1 MPVNEDSTGMGF
13 IETLRE
19 RGLVAQI
26 THEDELRE
34 HLQEAPRTAYI
45 GFDPTAASLHV
56 GSLLQIMTLRR
67 WQQAGGRVVVVVGG
81 GTVMVGDPT
90 GKSELRQM
98 LTAETITNNMVGIK
112 KQLAHFIDFSSPA
125 RAVMVNNYD
134 WLGPLNYLDFL
145 REIGPHF
152 SVNRMLTAEC
162 FKQRLEKGLSFLE
175 FNYMLLQ
182 SYDFLHLYRQ
192 ERCTLQMGGDDQ
204 WSNILAGMELVR
216 RLAGGKAF
224 CLTTPLLTT
233 SDGRKMGKTEKGAV
247 WLDGTLTS
255 PYDYFQYWRNVE
267 DSVVGNCLAYFTELP
282 MAEVSRL
289 AALPG
294 AGINEA
300 KKVLA
305 FEATRL
311 LHGKEAAEQ
320 AALAAEKL
328 FAGGVAAGGN
338 EPEVLLAAS
347 DLGEGLG
354 VLDLLVKTKVVP
366 SKAEARRL
374 VEQGGLAING
384 EKVDDIHVKIGKSAF
399 KGDAGCLVK
408 KGKKHYFRLRLSD

>member
-1 MPVNEDSTGMGF
+1 MGF
-13 IETLRE
+13 VETLRE

-26 THEDELRE
+26 THEEELSA
-34 HLQEAPRTAYI
+34 HLAESPRSAYI

-67 WQQAGGRVVVVVGG
+67 WQQAGGRVIVVVGG

-90 GKSELRQM
+90 GKTEMRQM
-98 LTAETITNNMVGIK
+98 LTPAVINQNMVGIQ
-112 KQLAHFIDFSSPA
+112 KQLSHFIDFSSPA
-125 RAVMVNNYD
+125 KAIMVNNYD
-134 WLGPLNYLDFL
+134 WLGSLNYLEFL

-192 ERCTLQMGGDDQ
+192 EQCTLQMGGDDQ

-216 RLAGGKAF
+216 RLGGGKAF

-247 WLDGTLTS
+247 WLDPNLTS

-267 DSVVGNCLAYFTELP
+267 DAVVGNCLAYFTELP
-282 MAEVSRL
+282 MAEVHRL

-294 AGINEA
+294 AAINEA
-300 KKVLA
+300 KTVLA
-305 FEATRL
+305 YEATRL
-311 LHGKEAAEQ
+311 LHGQVAADQ
-320 AALAAEKL
+320 ARGAASKL
-328 FAGGVAAGGN
+328 FAGGGGESGG
-338 EPEVLLAAS
+338 EPELSISAAIFGGGMTVVDLLLA
-347 DLGEGLG
+347 
-354 VLDLLVKTKVVP
+354 TKIMP
-366 SKAEARRL
+366 SKSEARRL
-374 VEQGGLAING
+374 IEQGGLAING
-384 EKVDDIHVKIGKSAF
+384 EKIEDMNARIGREAF
-399 KGDAGCLVK
+399 QDGAGCLVK
-408 KGKKHYFRLRLSD
+408 KGKKHYYRLKISG

>member
-1 MPVNEDSTGMGF
+1 MGF